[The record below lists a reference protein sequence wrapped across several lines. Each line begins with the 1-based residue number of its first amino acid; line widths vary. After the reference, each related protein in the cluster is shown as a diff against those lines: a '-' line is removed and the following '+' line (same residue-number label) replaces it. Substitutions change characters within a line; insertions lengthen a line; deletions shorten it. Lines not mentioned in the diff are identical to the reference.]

1 LKARTIICSAALLAL
16 SAGTA
21 QAQNFTFDSAA
32 NPATTVGG
40 PGANGAI
47 AVATH
52 WTGTSTA
59 TWADGKKTTD
69 KYTCISMTQPSN
81 DKVFDMHVMC
91 DATGPN
97 GNYSSV
103 WGCQFTSKDMLST
116 GCVGGL
122 TGRTGTY
129 AGRGGTITFMG
140 RSGNGSGT
148 GTWGPAPAAN

>member
-1 LKARTIICSAALLAL
+1 M
-16 SAGTA
+16 TA
-21 QAQNFTFDSAA
+21 
-32 NPATTVGG
+32 
-40 PGANGAI
+40 
-47 AVATH
+47 
-52 WTGTSTA
+52 
-59 TWADGKKTTD
+59 WADGKKSTD

-91 DATGPN
+91 DATGPD
-97 GNYSSV
+97 GTYSSV
-103 WGCQFTSKDMLST
+103 WGCQFTSKDMQST

-122 TGRTGTY
+122 TGRTGKY